1 MFEKAK
7 EEMAKVVAM
16 LREDIASVRTSKA
29 NPALIE
35 NVEVLAYEGSGK
47 LKVKEL
53 ALITVGSANTLLV
66 QPWDLKVIENVA
78 KALEG
83 AGLGLAVAVSGKTI
97 RVVIPP
103 LSAERRQEYVRLVK
117 KRLEAAKVMIR
128 QVRAEE
134 RSRILDQGEAG
145 EISKDEAFRQEA
157 KLQELTDSY
166 IDEIDQLGNRKIT
179 ELESL

>member
-7 EEMAKVVAM
+7 EEMAKVMAM

-35 NVEVLAYEGSGK
+35 NIEVSAYEGSGK

-53 ALITVGSANTLLV
+53 ASITVESANTLLI
-66 QPWDLKVIENVA
+66 QPWDLKVTGDLA

-83 AGLGLAVAVSGKTI
+83 ASMGLAVAISGKMI

-134 RSRILDQGEAG
+134 RSRLLDQREAG
-145 EISKDEAFRQEA
+145 GISKDEAFRQEA
-157 KLQELTDSY
+157 KLQELTDNY
-166 IDEIDQLGNRKIT
+166 TDEIDQLGNRKII

>member
-1 MFEKAK
+1 MFEKVS
-7 EEMAKVVAM
+7 EEMAKIVAM

-35 NVEVLAYEGSGK
+35 NVEVPAYEGAGK

-53 ALITVGSANTLLV
+53 ASITVESANTLQI
-66 QPWDLKVIENVA
+66 QPWDSKVTRNLA
-78 KALEG
+78 KALEETNM
-83 AGLGLAVAVSGKTI
+83 GLSVTISGKMI
-97 RVVIPP
+97 RAVMPP
-103 LSAERRQEYVRLVK
+103 LSAERRREYTRLVR

-134 RSRILDQGEAG
+134 RSRILGQREAG

-157 KLQELTDSY
+157 KLQELTDDY
-166 IDEIDQLGNRKIT
+166 IDKIDQLGNRKII